1 MTQSSPL
8 ISTDALAALM
18 DDPTLRIVDG
28 SWHLDGR
35 DAQADFDQARLPG
48 AVFFDLEAVSD
59 HGSDLPHMLPTA
71 AAFAEAVGALGIAA
85 TDTIVIYDTIGL
97 RSAPRVW
104 WTFRLMG
111 ATNVR
116 VLDGGLPLWRAEGRP
131 LVSGPAPTPTPAS
144 FTASR
149 RSDAV
154 ADLPTVLAALTGE
167 AQILDA
173 RPAARFAGQA
183 AEPRAGLRSGH
194 MPGAL
199 NLPFLSVIG
208 DDGRLLEPEA
218 LRARFSDAGVTFDRP
233 IITSCGSGVTA
244 AILTL
249 ALATLDAPSSLY
261 DGSWAE
267 WGSRTETPIVV
278 GA

>member
-1 MTQSSPL
+1 MTDSPL
-8 ISTDALAALM
+8 ISTDDLAALM

-35 DAQADFDQARLPG
+35 DARADFDRERLPG
-48 AVFFDLEAVSD
+48 SVFFDLEAVSD
-59 HGSDLPHMLPTA
+59 HSSDLPHMLPTA
-71 AAFAEAVGALGIAA
+71 AAFAGAVGGLGIAA
-85 TDTIVIYDTIGL
+85 TDTIVVYDTIGL

-111 ATNVR
+111 ASNVR
-116 VLDGGLPLWRAEGRP
+116 VLDGGLPRWRAQGRP
-131 LVSGPAPTPTPAS
+131 LVSGPSATPTPVR
-144 FTASR
+144 FVPSR
-149 RSDAV
+149 RSGAV
-154 ADLPTVLAALTGE
+154 ADLPMVLAALTGE

-173 RPAARFAGQA
+173 RPAARFAGEA

-194 MPGAL
+194 MPGAV
-199 NLPFLSVIG
+199 NVPFLTVLAG
-208 DDGRLLEPEA
+208 DGRLLEREA
-218 LRARFSDAGVTFDRP
+218 LLARFREAGVAFDRP

-249 ALATLDAPSSLY
+249 ALAELGEDSALY

-267 WGSRTETPIVV
+267 WGGRSDTAVV
-278 GA
+278 TGP

>member
-8 ISTDALAALM
+8 ISTADLAALM
-18 DDPTLRIVDG
+18 EDPTLRIVDG

-131 LVSGPAPTPTPAS
+131 LVSGPAQTPTPAS
-144 FTASR
+144 FNASR

-183 AEPRAGLRSGH
+183 AEPRAGSTPSPSPMASRW
-194 MPGAL
+194 
-199 NLPFLSVIG
+199 
-208 DDGRLLEPEA
+208 
-218 LRARFSDAGVTFDRP
+218 
-233 IITSCGSGVTA
+233 
-244 AILTL
+244 
-249 ALATLDAPSSLY
+249 ATKA
-261 DGSWAE
+261 
-267 WGSRTETPIVV
+267 
-278 GA
+278 

>member
-1 MTQSSPL
+1 MTDAPL
-8 ISTDALAALM
+8 ISTNALAALM
-18 DDPTLRIVDG
+18 EDPTLRIVDG

-35 DAQADFDQARLPG
+35 DAQADFAQARLPG
-48 AVFFDLEAVSD
+48 AVFFDLDAVSD
-59 HGSDLPHMLPTA
+59 HGSDLPHMLPTP
-71 AAFAEAVGALGIAA
+71 AAFAEAVGALGIAT
-85 TDTIVIYDTIGL
+85 TDTIVVYDTIGL

-116 VLDGGLPLWRAEGRP
+116 VLDGGLPLWRTEGRP
-131 LVSGPAPTPTPAS
+131 LVSGPTQTPTPAQ

-154 ADLPTVLAALTGE
+154 ADLPTVLGALTGE

-183 AEPRAGLRSGH
+183 AEPRAGLRAGH

-199 NLPFLSVIG
+199 NLPFASVIG
-208 DDGRLLEPEA
+208 EDGRLLEPET
-218 LRARFSDAGVTFDRP
+218 LRARFTQAGVAFDRP

-249 ALATLDAPSSLY
+249 ALATLDEPSQLY

-267 WGSRTETPIVV
+267 WGSRTDTPV
-278 GA
+278 ALD

>member
-8 ISTDALAALM
+8 ISTADLAALM
-18 DDPTLRIVDG
+18 EDPTLRIVDG

-116 VLDGGLPLWRAEGRP
+116 VLDGGLPLWRA
-131 LVSGPAPTPTPAS
+131 
-144 FTASR
+144 
-149 RSDAV
+149 
-154 ADLPTVLAALTGE
+154 
-167 AQILDA
+167 
-173 RPAARFAGQA
+173 
-183 AEPRAGLRSGH
+183 
-194 MPGAL
+194 
-199 NLPFLSVIG
+199 
-208 DDGRLLEPEA
+208 
-218 LRARFSDAGVTFDRP
+218 
-233 IITSCGSGVTA
+233 
-244 AILTL
+244 
-249 ALATLDAPSSLY
+249 
-261 DGSWAE
+261 
-267 WGSRTETPIVV
+267 
-278 GA
+278 

>member
-1 MTQSSPL
+1 MTDSPL
-8 ISTDALAALM
+8 ISTDDLAALL
-18 DDPTLRIVDG
+18 DDPALRIVDG

-35 DAQADFDQARLPG
+35 DARADFDRERLPG

-59 HGSDLPHMLPTA
+59 HSSDLPHMLPTA
-71 AAFAEAVGALGIAA
+71 AAFADAVGELGIAE
-85 TDTIVIYDTIGL
+85 TDTIVLYDTVGL

-111 ATNVR
+111 ARNVR
-116 VLDGGLPLWRAEGRP
+116 VLDGGLPVWRAEGRP
-131 LVSGPAPTPTPAS
+131 LVTGPAEAPRPARFTP
-144 FTASR
+144 SR
-149 RSDAV
+149 RSGAV
-154 ADLPTVLAALTGE
+154 ADLPMVLGALTGE

-173 RPAARFAGQA
+173 RPPARFLGEA

-194 MPGAL
+194 MPGAV
-199 NLPFLSVIG
+199 NVPFPTVLAG
-208 DDGRLLEPEA
+208 DGRLLARQA
-218 LRARFSDAGVTFDRP
+218 LRARFAEAGVAFDRP

-249 ALATLDAPSSLY
+249 ALAELGEGSALY

-267 WGSRTETPIVV
+267 WGARSDTAVV
-278 GA
+278 TGP